1 MSLSLSTVTAAHGSE
16 AAYGEVRSLISRW
29 EILPA
34 RAAVDALPG
43 DEDPRRIRLEGM
55 VNFYEGR
62 YLEAVESY
70 GRIPP
75 EMAERMGVLP
85 LLRLA
90 RETSRMAEFFTRRES
105 AHFVLFLDDR
115 RDWVLAEAAL
125 ETLEKTYRA
134 AGEWLGHF
142 PREKIRVEI
151 ISQVD
156 RLEGVTGLT
165 RREIENSGAV
175 GVCKFNK
182 IMLLS
187 PRLIPQGYR
196 WRDVLAHEYIH
207 YLVVRMTFNGAIVWL
222 QEGLA
227 RHGEGLWRSSAGLTL
242 RPVEETLLAR
252 AIQGEA
258 LVPLRKMD
266 HSLVHLS
273 GPGEVQLAFAESA
286 AAVDYLLRRW
296 KVEGVRRLLEA
307 LSSAVGP
314 SGRSAVFRDS
324 IGMGLEEFEAGWL
337 VHLREQDYREVPG
350 LRVPVFNIASSGDTG
365 EEWDLERWQPREAR
379 RHLKLGDM
387 LRSRGRNRAGLREYV
402 KAQEI
407 SPASPYV
414 LNKVGKALAELGRAE
429 EAETA
434 FRRAIVLHPDYPA
447 SYVNLARLLAEGK
460 EWKAAAA
467 LLKASLDINPFNPFA
482 WKDLAMALAE
492 LGDGEAWRSAE
503 TAFRL
508 NPGDREL
515 RNLLGK

>member
-1 MSLSLSTVTAAHGSE
+1 MPLFPSTVTAAHGSE

-29 EILPA
+29 EIRLA

-43 DEDPRRIRLEGM
+43 DEDPKRIMLEGM
-55 VNFYEGR
+55 VNYYEGR

-70 GRIPP
+70 ERIPP

-85 LLRLA
+85 LLRQA
-90 RETSRMAEFFTRRES
+90 RETSQMAEFFTRRES

-115 RDWVLAEAAL
+115 RDWVLAEPAL
-125 ETLEKTYRA
+125 ETLEKIYRA
-134 AGEWLGHF
+134 AGKWLGHY

-151 ISQVD
+151 VPQVE

-175 GVCKFNK
+175 GVCKFDK

-196 WRDVLAHEYIH
+196 WRDALAHEYIH
-207 YLVVRMTFNGAIVWL
+207 YLVVRMTLNGAIVWL

-227 RHGEGLWRSSAGLTL
+227 RYGESLWRTSAGLNL
-242 RPVEETLLAR
+242 RPVEERLLAR
-252 AIQGEA
+252 AIRGGA
-258 LVPLRKMD
+258 LVPFRKMD
-266 HSLVHLS
+266 PSLVHLS
-273 GPGEVQLAFAESA
+273 GPGGVQLAFAESA

-307 LSSAVGP
+307 LSSAAGP
-314 SGRSAVFRDS
+314 SERSAVFRDS
-324 IGMGLEEFEAGWL
+324 IGLGLEDFEEEWIGY
-337 VHLREQDYREVPG
+337 LREQGYREVPG
-350 LRVPVFNIASSGDTG
+350 LRVPGLNVSSSGDTG
-365 EEWDLERWQPREAR
+365 EEWDRERWQSLEAR

-414 LNKVGKALAELGRAE
+414 LNKVGKALVELDRAE
-429 EAETA
+429 EAATA
-434 FRRAIVLHPDYPA
+434 FRRAIAIHPDYNA
-447 SYVNLARLLAEGK
+447 SYVNLARLLADGK
-460 EWKAAAA
+460 EWMEAAA
-467 LLKASLDINPFNPFA
+467 LLRASLDINPFNPFA

-515 RNLLGK
+515 KNLLGK